1 MAYPI
6 IKYRLRADG
15 RQPEYLSKDSRAF
28 KGQHSYSSNTAGKIP
43 AFESPQENV
52 YLGIAI
58 GEPDSTTPNSY
69 VGILTTKALLQ
80 SYITEV
86 GSAKKYQT
94 VTNTVVGVKTDT
106 TVGLLTAWNNNDTD
120 YLTTTTSSN
129 HATSGVGTV
138 TTLTRNYITGIT
150 TSVDTT
156 TGKTTTTGSYDI
168 VTGAATTTHVRTGS
182 SDVVGIVTTGEGSTL
197 TTTTTTTTT
206 TTATYDDT
214 MTNYSDSITDTT
226 TDGVTTRTRTR
237 TYITASNFET
247 SYDYAAEATR
257 LWDIRTAVNS

>member
-15 RQPEYLSKDSRAF
+15 RVPEYLSKDSRAF
-28 KGQHSYSSNTAGKIP
+28 SGKHAQSSTTAGKIP
-43 AFESPQENV
+43 AFDSPQDNV

-69 VGILTTKALLQ
+69 VGILTTKALLE

-86 GSAKKYQT
+86 GSAVKYKT
-94 VTNTVVGVKTDT
+94 VTNTIVGVKTET
-106 TVGLLTAWNNNDTD
+106 TVGLSTAWNNNDTD
-120 YLTTTTSSN
+120 YLTTTTSDN
-129 HATSGVGTV
+129 HVTSGVGTV
-138 TTLTRNYITGIT
+138 ATLTGQYVTGIT

-156 TGKTTTTGSYDI
+156 TGKTTITGSYDI

-206 TTATYDDT
+206 TTATYDDS
-214 MTNYSDSITDTT
+214 MTDYSDSITDST
-226 TDGVTTRTRTR
+226 TDGVTTRTRNR
-237 TYITASNFET
+237 TYTTVSNFET